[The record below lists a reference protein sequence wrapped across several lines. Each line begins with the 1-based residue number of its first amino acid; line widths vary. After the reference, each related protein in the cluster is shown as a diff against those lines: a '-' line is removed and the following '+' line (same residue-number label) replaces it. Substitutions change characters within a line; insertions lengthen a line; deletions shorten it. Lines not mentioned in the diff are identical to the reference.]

1 MKIAILGDSH
11 GNFQKL
17 EENLKKI
24 DVDLILQ
31 VGDFVGS
38 RFIPKEEEVYKS
50 PSKLIYFIPG
60 NHEIW
65 NELEPLNQFSQ
76 DKVFELAKNL
86 WYIPLGHYLTF
97 KGIRIVGFGGN
108 YAKSR
113 YAWKR
118 NQLQNERR
126 RHYTESDFEKTVKL
140 NRCDI
145 LLTHEPASPF
155 PWRGSDAGSP
165 IITSLIA
172 RLKPKLHFCGHMH
185 IYREQMIGD
194 CKSYCIPIHEF
205 RIFEV

>member
-38 RFIPKEEEVYKS
+38 RFIPKEEEEYKS
-50 PSKLIYFIPG
+50 PSKLIYFVPG
-60 NHEIW
+60 NHEVW
-65 NELEPLNQFSQ
+65 DNLEPLTPLSKT
-76 DKVFELAKNL
+76 KVYDVVDNL
-86 WYIPLGHYLTF
+86 KFIPLGHSFTF
-97 KGIRIVGFGGN
+97 KGIKIVGFGGN
-108 YAKSR
+108 YSKKR
-113 YAWKR
+113 YVWKR
-118 NQLQNERR
+118 NELQHERR
-126 RHYTESDFEKTVKL
+126 RHYTESDFERAL
-140 NRCDI
+140 SQESCDI

-165 IITSLIA
+165 IITSLVA
-172 RLKPKLHFCGHMH
+172 RLRPKYHFFGHMH
-185 IYREQMIGD
+185 VYREQMIGD

>member
-1 MKIAILGDSH
+1 MISICILGDLH
-11 GNFQKL
+11 GNYSKL
-17 EENLKKI
+17 DEILSI
-24 DVDLILQ
+24 TDADLYLQ
-31 VGDFVGS
+31 VGGYSVSYGET
-38 RFIPKEEEVYKS
+38 KEHLPVEK
-50 PSKLIYFIPG
+50 PLYFIPG
-60 NHEIW
+60 NHERW

-165 IITSLIA
+165 IITSLVA
-172 RLKPKLHFCGHMH
+172 RLRPKYHFFGHMH
-185 IYREQMIGD
+185 VYREQMIGD